1 MEQSLQVFITVVE
14 QRNFT
19 RAAELLHMTQPAVS
33 SYIQSLERN
42 LGVRLLDRTNKYVE
56 LNKAGEIVYHHA
68 KEILNLYTRME
79 NLLDDLQHTASGP
92 LTIGSSY
99 TYGEYILPHV
109 LTRLREQYPKISPSI
124 TIANSKEILDLT
136 MRRQLDIGIVEGE
149 LTEKDLTGVSADSFA
164 EDRMFIIAS
173 PHHPIARQSEI
184 TSVDLAEYTWIV
196 REEGSGTR
204 QMQEKAFERLGFQPT
219 QLLVIGSTQA
229 IKEAVESG
237 LGLTLL
243 SHWTLRKELES
254 GSLQLLRIAGF
265 PLARQFSL
273 VMPYSQFRTRAT
285 ELLAD
290 MIRSGFGMPE
300 R

>member
-1 MEQSLQVFITVVE
+1 
-14 QRNFT
+14 
-19 RAAELLHMTQPAVS
+19 
-33 SYIQSLERN
+33 
-42 LGVRLLDRTNKYVE
+42 
-56 LNKAGEIVYHHA
+56 
-68 KEILNLYTRME
+68 
-79 NLLDDLQHTASGP
+79 
-92 LTIGSSY
+92 
-99 TYGEYILPHV
+99 
-109 LTRLREQYPKISPSI
+109 
-124 TIANSKEILDLT
+124 
-136 MRRQLDIGIVEGE
+136 
-149 LTEKDLTGVSADSFA
+149 
-164 EDRMFIIAS
+164 
-173 PHHPIARQSEI
+173 
-184 TSVDLAEYTWIV
+184 
-196 REEGSGTR
+196 
-204 QMQEKAFERLGFQPT
+204 MQEKAFERLGFQPT